1 MTTQATPQYASA
13 PSSAPSRPLGV
24 AILAVLVGLFGVL
37 LILGGA
43 LARAGVAAATYLSIP
58 SGIAGVGGLEF
69 GAIVLIIGLIIL
81 GLALGLWHLRMWAL
95 VLTILVVL
103 FELVTYGLAGK
114 FATFGFIFAL
124 ILFIYLLAVHRH
136 FQ

>member
-1 MTTQATPQYASA
+1 VTTQGTAPQYA
-13 PSSAPSRPLGV
+13 PAPSRPLGV
-24 AILAVLVGLFGVL
+24 AILAVLVGIFGFL

-43 LARAGVAAATYLSIP
+43 LVLAGVGAATYLGIP
-58 SGIAGVGGLEF
+58 SGFAGVGALAF

-95 VLTILVVL
+95 VLTLLFVL
-103 FELVTYGLAGK
+103 FELISFGFAG
-114 FATFGFIFAL
+114 AWVSFGFIFAL
-124 ILFIYLLAVHRH
+124 ILFIYLLAVRHH